1 MTGEAE
7 ILARNL
13 DLVLEN
19 SGRILDKPE
28 WFQCR
33 LESAYLAYWGGGD
46 IPLGALLLLWQ
57 EGKMLAVCEKC
68 GSKVHLL
75 GLGSTPFGSKQ
86 GCWGICRG
94 CGEWFNGRPRDIG
107 ADFFHANA
115 GAVRLLLKRFR
126 NEYIEE
132 REEDGRIFTWAGL
145 KDVRKKVKARLR
157 KVEPTALEQLVVEL
171 GGQI

>member
-1 MTGEAE
+1 MSNEAE
-7 ILARNL
+7 ILAKNL
-13 DLVLEN
+13 DLLLEN

-33 LESAYLAYWGGGD
+33 LEPAYLAYWGGGD

-57 EGKMLAVCEKC
+57 EGKMLAACDKC
-68 GSKVHLL
+68 GAIVHLL

-94 CGEWFNGRPRDIG
+94 CREWSNFRPRDIG
-107 ADFFHANA
+107 TDFFYANA
-115 GAVRLLLKRFR
+115 RAVRLLLKRFR

-132 REEDGRIFTWAGL
+132 REANGQIFTWSGL

-157 KVEPTALEQLVVEL
+157 KVEPAALEQLVAEL
-171 GGQI
+171 RGHI